1 MSPSYPRSVQSQ
13 RGLNTVRSSVLFASP
28 INPKALMATFSCFLS
43 LKHSEKNW
51 IVENL
56 TTVGLVCCV
65 LRMEEVDCHCT
76 LEICTDH
83 TGKNWWKMIS
93 WWPHSLLDINWKM
106 YAFPNGAILIL
117 SDLGFGGSAASL
129 FYSPPRLLSMQ
140 QNSLLNDE
148 CTYACEIYIHSSKIY
163 KYSTTT
169 IDFLPH

>member
-1 MSPSYPRSVQSQ
+1 MLLQDQALTPWNEPFLSRSVQSQ

-65 LRMEEVDCHCT
+65 LRMEEVDCHCM

-93 WWPHSLLDINWKM
+93 WWPHPPARHQLEDVCFSQWSYLNSQWPWIWR
-106 YAFPNGAILIL
+106 I
-117 SDLGFGGSAASL
+117 GSKP
-129 FYSPPRLLSMQ
+129 FLLS
-140 QNSLLNDE
+140 S
-148 CTYACEIYIHSSKIY
+148 
-163 KYSTTT
+163 
-169 IDFLPH
+169 